1 MNLLELA
8 EKAGLAVGYQQHLA
22 TTSELQAFADL
33 VLEEAA
39 KVCEAK
45 AADVLAKQTPERGET
60 DVGVNQNLRLI
71 AVLLPDCA
79 DAIRALKGGK

>member
-22 TTSELQAFADL
+22 TTEELQAFADL

-39 KVCEAK
+39 KCAEEQSGGL
-45 AADVLAKQTPERGET
+45 DDEGGGRDPTQME
-60 DVGVNQNLRLI
+60 I
-71 AVLLPDCA
+71 AY
-79 DAIRALKGGK
+79 AIRALKGGM